1 MALGLMAAWDSG
13 AAVYAQNVDDEV
25 TVNDPVLRRIL
36 LRAVGKQVT
45 DPLTR
50 ADVGSITR
58 LNISHTSITNLD
70 LSTLGLTSLTELNI
84 EDNDSLPSLDL
95 SDLTS
100 LTRLSIRNNDALTS
114 LDLSDLTS
122 LTELNIDFN
131 DSLTSLDLSDL
142 TSLTEL
148 TMVNNS
154 LTSLDLSD
162 LTSLTELTMWGNDSL
177 TSLDLSDLTS
187 LTELTIWRNDSLT
200 SLDLSDLTS
209 LTELNIRRNDSLPSL
224 DLSDL
229 TSLTELNIGD
239 NDSLPSLDLSDLT
252 SLTKLNIWDNDSL
265 PSLALSDL
273 TSLTELTIRDNDSLT
288 SLALS
293 DLTSLTKLTMVNN
306 SLTSLDLSDLT
317 SLTELNIWD
326 NDSLTSLDL
335 SDLTSLTE
343 LNIWDN
349 DSLTSLDL
357 SDLTSLTE
365 LNIWDNDSLTSLDLS
380 DLTSLT
386 KLTMVNN
393 SLTSLAL
400 SDLTSLTELTIRDN
414 DSLTSL
420 RFSGLCNL
428 KYLGIIGNASLPNHD
443 FSSLVNCVSGLH
455 LHLQRNPSMTR
466 VKLAGVSGLGTLE
479 IHDNATLESI
489 DLSDLFVPGSDGG
502 SGRSGGRLRLISCI
516 NINLR
521 SMSTPP
527 GDSIGE
533 WDEYGNDNLEE
544 ITASPQTRERF
555 PDEFDRYE
563 EEGID
568 VEEDNRM
575 PMPPDDWEPPDD
587 LENEGEEPEGGDT
600 EGGDTEGGDTEGGD
614 TEGEE
619 LAQEALENLAQKALE
634 KLAQEALEAKSKR
647 AQSKIAKKLLKGLS
661 RGIPY
666 IGPAITIIDAITTM
680 NEIIQTSDAGPTSG
694 EEQFNNFAEA
704 LYVHHEALQNGSISW
719 DQALLSGRHFT
730 SPVSLSQ
737 DTSPDQ
743 DTSASPRFNALFK
756 GTVDF
761 SRFDDRT
768 DDFNFD
774 GSSTTYRLG
783 LDVLPNP
790 DVPLV
795 TGLQL
800 AFTTAHADFEDTE
813 DFQDTVADAQ
823 GTYGLQML
831 SAHPFVMWNATE
843 DLSLWASLGYGRGE
857 IDVTIDSTADSRFD
871 SIEGSTT
878 TSNGNLFSVAAGAHF
893 QVWQSAASALAIH
906 LDGSTASFLDANTQ
920 EGRLAAQLSRD
931 FTLNTGRLRSAA
943 DLALLL
949 SNTDTSAVELSGSL
963 NWLPDGGRLGG
974 TTRARVLL
982 LGEDRSEW
990 GVSGSLFLRP
1000 GQEGEGLSVSLN
1012 PSFGKATASLTGLD
1026 GRETWERYNDLTELA
1041 LGATPLTARFH
1052 AQVAYGFRH
1061 GNALLTPYTKLNMSD
1076 HSTVYGAGLRYA
1088 LDTSLDLDLSASH
1101 RNRSSGTNDN
1111 RFFLQLRS
1119 DL

>member
-1 MALGLMAAWDSG
+1 MYNNS
-13 AAVYAQNVDDEV
+13 
-25 TVNDPVLRRIL
+25 
-36 LRAVGKQVT
+36 
-45 DPLTR
+45 LT
-50 ADVGSITR
+50 S
-58 LNISHTSITNLD
+58 LD
-70 LSTLGLTSLTELNI
+70 LSDLTSLTELNI
-84 EDNDSLPSLDL
+84 GGNNSLPSLDL

-100 LTRLSIRNNDALTS
+100 LTELSITFNSSLTSLDLSDLPSLTELNIWRNDSLTSLDLSDLPSLTRLTIGNVQFGGNDALTSLALSDLTSLTELSITFNSSLTSLDLSDLTSLTELNIWSNDALTSLALSDLTSLTELNIWSNDALTSLALSDLTSLTELNIWSNDALTSLALSDLTSLTELNIWSNDALTS

-122 LTELNIDFN
+122 LTELNIWSN
-131 DSLTSLDLSDL
+131 D
-142 TSLTEL
+142 
-148 TMVNNS
+148 
-154 LTSLDLSD
+154 
-162 LTSLTELTMWGNDSL
+162 
-177 TSLDLSDLTS
+177 
-187 LTELTIWRNDSLT
+187 
-200 SLDLSDLTS
+200 
-209 LTELNIRRNDSLPSL
+209 
-224 DLSDL
+224 
-229 TSLTELNIGD
+229 
-239 NDSLPSLDLSDLT
+239 
-252 SLTKLNIWDNDSL
+252 
-265 PSLALSDL
+265 A
-273 TSLTELTIRDNDSLT
+273 
-288 SLALS
+288 
-293 DLTSLTKLTMVNN
+293 
-306 SLTSLDLSDLT
+306 
-317 SLTELNIWD
+317 
-326 NDSLTSLDL
+326 
-335 SDLTSLTE
+335 
-343 LNIWDN
+343 
-349 DSLTSLDL
+349 
-357 SDLTSLTE
+357 
-365 LNIWDNDSLTSLDLS
+365 
-380 DLTSLT
+380 
-386 KLTMVNN
+386 
-393 SLTSLAL
+393 LTSLAL

-420 RFSGLCNL
+420 DLSDLTSLTKLRISDNNSLPSLALSDLTSLTELNIRNNDALTSLRFSGLCNL
-428 KYLGIIGNASLPNHD
+428 KYLGIVGNASLPNHD
-443 FSSLVNCVSGLH
+443 FSSLVNCVSDLH
-455 LHLQRNPSMTR
+455 LNLGGNPSMTR
-466 VKLAGVSGLGTLE
+466 VELAGVSGLGTLE
-479 IHDNATLESI
+479 IHGNPNLEVI
-489 DLSDLFVPGSDGG
+489 DLSDLFVPPGRGIRGS
-502 SGRSGGRLRLISCI
+502 SGGLRFISCI

-587 LENEGEEPEGGDT
+587 LENEGEEPEGGDTEGGDT

-990 GVSGSLFLRP
+990 GISGSLFLRP

-1026 GRETWERYNDLTELA
+1026 GRDTWERYNDLTELA